1 MIDAS
6 IEYKSII
13 MRCDRIDKSAYLELP
28 SGVEVVFYKA
38 GMEMVWAKVQ
48 KAAGEFAEDS
58 VSDAAA
64 CFMERYGDRQQELS
78 ERCVFLKEQE
88 TGSYIGTCM
97 AWFEQKNGDG
107 VPVLHWLAVD
117 DAYAGKGYAR
127 MLITQVMKLFE
138 RFAKGEKIY
147 LHTQPCSYRAI
158 KLYNDFGFFITK
170 TDTYGTA
177 VNEYEEAMPL
187 LKRHM
192 TAETYEKLLR
202 TEGGHG
208 CGGLC

>member
-1 MIDAS
+1 
-6 IEYKSII
+6 
-13 MRCDRIDKSAYLELP
+13 
-28 SGVEVVFYKA
+28 
-38 GMEMVWAKVQ
+38 
-48 KAAGEFAEDS
+48 
-58 VSDAAA
+58 
-64 CFMERYGDRQQELS
+64 
-78 ERCVFLKEQE
+78 
-88 TGSYIGTCM
+88 
-97 AWFEQKNGDG
+97 
-107 VPVLHWLAVD
+107 
-117 DAYAGKGYAR
+117 

-138 RFAKGEKIY
+138 CFAKGQKIY

>member
-28 SGVEVVFYKA
+28 SGIEAVFYKE

-64 CFMERYGDRQQELS
+64 YFMERYGDRRQELS

-88 TGSYIGTCM
+88 TGRYIGTCM
-97 AWFEQKNGDG
+97 AWFEQKKGEE

-117 DAYAGKGYAR
+117 DAYAGNGYAR

-138 RFAKGEKIY
+138 CFAKGQKIY

-158 KLYNDFGFFITK
+158 KLYNDFGFSITR

-177 VNEYEEAMPL
+177 VNEYAEAMPL
-187 LKRHM
+187 LKKHM

-202 TEGGHG
+202 TA
-208 CGGLC
+208 LP

>member
-28 SGVEVVFYKA
+28 SGIEAVFYKE

-64 CFMERYGDRQQELS
+64 YFMERYGDRRQELS

-88 TGSYIGTCM
+88 TGRYIGTCM
-97 AWFEQKNGDG
+97 AWFEQKNGEE

-117 DAYAGKGYAR
+117 DAYAGNGYAR

-138 RFAKGEKIY
+138 RFAKGQKIY

-158 KLYNDFGFFITK
+158 KLYNDFGFSITR

-187 LKRHM
+187 LKKHM
-192 TAETYEKLLR
+192 TAETYERLLR
-202 TEGGHG
+202 TA
-208 CGGLC
+208 LP

>member
-28 SGVEVVFYKA
+28 SGIEAVFYKE

-58 VSDAAA
+58 VSAAA
-64 CFMERYGDRQQELS
+64 YFMERYGARRRELS
-78 ERCVFLKEQE
+78 ERCVFLKEQK

-97 AWFEQKNGDG
+97 AWFEQKKGEE

-117 DAYAGKGYAR
+117 DAYAGNGYAR

-138 RFAKGEKIY
+138 CFAKGQKIY

-158 KLYNDFGFFITK
+158 KLYNDFGFSITR

-177 VNEYEEAMPL
+177 VNEYAEAMPL
-187 LKRHM
+187 LKKHM

-202 TEGGHG
+202 TA
-208 CGGLC
+208 LP